1 MYQLLFI
8 GFEQGNLPDAAD
20 EMAKNQN
27 MIVKVLTVSEYL
39 HYVRTYLFSDMPED
53 FFLIINCSDPEQK
66 FSDYFKL
73 VSMLSDKANIVAV
86 IPEYTGNN
94 IRRAFLAGFQDVLK
108 INFSVED
115 ISETIQN
122 LLGGHN
128 SAAESDI
135 IRKTYQRDN
144 RQTLDEK
151 MLQLLVS
158 ETGDGQTLQRNRL
171 LDLRKMQQYKL
182 FGIALF
188 KIDLPADDYIYN
200 DYLALNDQLLTIL
213 SQSLDDRMSYK
224 SCLIDFI
231 STKIG
236 QNLCVLFF
244 SKTEKESDFSL
255 ELQTKFLPDV
265 SLDFYHHT
273 DYCVRISLSSF
284 FYHIGE
290 AELFYRQAVEA
301 SYYDFYEPVDKFY
314 KRKITVYGQSINEFQ
329 ADDFTKLTEK
339 IFHNDRQYSITSFG
353 EIFKNLSE
361 AFSSKNINPKY
372 AVKYVSTMF
381 NKMIFDTIFVDY
393 HTKMM
398 MYFRHDIDMVLS
410 MISSFDKIGVYLSL
424 MIDEL
429 LYSSSREQEGANKA
443 ISDVKQYISKYYN
456 KQITLKDASEY
467 VHINPNYLS
476 ELFKK
481 QTDTGF
487 FDYLTQVRMENAKL
501 LLLNTNKKIYQIGKE
516 VGYEEAASFN
526 RMFKKYAKISPKQ
539 FRLNN

>member
-244 SKTEKESDFSL
+244 SKT
-255 ELQTKFLPDV
+255 
-265 SLDFYHHT
+265 
-273 DYCVRISLSSF
+273 
-284 FYHIGE
+284 
-290 AELFYRQAVEA
+290 
-301 SYYDFYEPVDKFY
+301 
-314 KRKITVYGQSINEFQ
+314 
-329 ADDFTKLTEK
+329 
-339 IFHNDRQYSITSFG
+339 
-353 EIFKNLSE
+353 
-361 AFSSKNINPKY
+361 
-372 AVKYVSTMF
+372 
-381 NKMIFDTIFVDY
+381 
-393 HTKMM
+393 
-398 MYFRHDIDMVLS
+398 
-410 MISSFDKIGVYLSL
+410 
-424 MIDEL
+424 
-429 LYSSSREQEGANKA
+429 
-443 ISDVKQYISKYYN
+443 
-456 KQITLKDASEY
+456 
-467 VHINPNYLS
+467 
-476 ELFKK
+476 
-481 QTDTGF
+481 
-487 FDYLTQVRMENAKL
+487 
-501 LLLNTNKKIYQIGKE
+501 
-516 VGYEEAASFN
+516 
-526 RMFKKYAKISPKQ
+526 
-539 FRLNN
+539 